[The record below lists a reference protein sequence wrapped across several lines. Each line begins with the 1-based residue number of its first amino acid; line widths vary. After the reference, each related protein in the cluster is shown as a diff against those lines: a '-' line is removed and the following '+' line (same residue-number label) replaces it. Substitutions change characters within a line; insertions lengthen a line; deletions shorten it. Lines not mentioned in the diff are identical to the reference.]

1 VSWTR
6 RGFLAAAT
14 LGAGAVT
21 SPAASAG
28 DGPDGLAAID
38 TMPNLCAHEHWGSL
52 TSIGHTDVGF
62 VADAVAGAASGETG
76 LLDLLLDPYLG
87 GFLACG
93 GFDGNRAARELGCE
107 SLPEAIHQRPE
118 GVLEALR
125 PHLATQRSVG
135 TLMCIATGVR
145 ELYGFDLDGLSAAN
159 WRELD
164 AAIRRHYT
172 DPFAWYREAM
182 GRAHL
187 TGPIR
192 PVELSYM
199 LEAADP
205 ALAAHE
211 RAFTHALL
219 RVDGFIEWRRR
230 PSDRVR
236 YCIERTGI
244 EPHDAA
250 SWRALLEATF
260 ALAQEHGCV
269 GIKQLQ
275 AYSRDLEFAPHADG
289 DIDLAD
295 DSPPA
300 VRAFE
305 DFTAHECCR
314 LAHELSWPFQVHVG
328 TANLPRSSPLPL
340 EALAYRYPGVRFVLL
355 HTWPYFDESA
365 YLAHFLPNVYIDTCW
380 LAILSPSFLEEA
392 LRKYIG
398 FVPSHKLM
406 CSQDA
411 TSIEM
416 AVGSARHNRTLLR
429 KVLGEQVRDGRFTKH
444 QALEVARR
452 ALHDNARGVYGA

>member
-1 VSWTR
+1 MPWTR
-6 RGFLAAAT
+6 RGFLTAAT
-14 LGAGAVT
+14 LGAGAVG
-21 SPAASAG
+21 SPSASAG
-28 DGPDGLAAID
+28 EGRDGLDAID
-38 TMPNLCAHEHWGSL
+38 TMPSLCAHEHWGSL

-62 VADAVAGAASGETG
+62 RADTFAGAASDETG
-76 LLDLLLDPYLG
+76 LFDLLLDPYLG

-93 GFDGNRAARELGCE
+93 GFDGNGAARELGCGG
-107 SLPEAIHQRPE
+107 LPEAIRERPD

-135 TLMCIATGVR
+135 TLMCTATGVR
-145 ELYGFDLDGLSAAN
+145 ELYGLDLDALSAAN
-159 WRELD
+159 WRALD
-164 AAIRRHYT
+164 SDIRRRYT

-199 LEAADP
+199 LEAAEP

-211 RAFTHALL
+211 RSFTRTLL

-236 YCIERTGI
+236 YCIEHTGI

-250 SWRALLEATF
+250 SWRALLEAVF
-260 ALAQEHGCV
+260 ALAKEHGCL

-275 AYSRDLEFAPHADG
+275 AYSRDLDFTPRDAET
-289 DIDLAD
+289 IDLSD
-295 DSPPA
+295 DSPQA
-300 VRAFE
+300 IRAFE

-328 TANLPRSSPLPL
+328 TANLPRSNPLPL
-340 EALAYRYPGVRFVLL
+340 EALARRYRGVRFVLL

-365 YLAHFLPNVYIDTCW
+365 YLAHFVPNVYIDTCW

-392 LRKYIG
+392 LRKYVG

-406 CSQDA
+406 CSHDA

-416 AVGSARHNRTLLR
+416 AVGSARLNRTLLR
-429 KVLGEQVRDGRFTKH
+429 KVLGEQVRDGRLAEP
-444 QALEVARR
+444 QALDVARR
-452 ALHDNARGVYGA
+452 ALHDNARAVYGA